1 MSFWIIVQVAVNV
14 LLFAGF
20 VILLLQRKQMT
31 KEDHRFSKG
40 LQLLQSKIAILEDL
54 SDQTEA
60 QVKTLTKLLED
71 KYKEIQA
78 LLIET
83 DQQILRME
91 EVAENTWK
99 QIQNSGVVTVDSSD
113 RQNLSKY
120 VKAAQLAN
128 SGNAVEDIIKQ
139 VDLTRG
145 EIELIHA
152 MNKEQL
158 VFNQNSLP
166 PWAKE
171 NVVKPNTTTNKTIS
185 TTSGAPVPTMTK
197 TQTMMSEITTLQQNG
212 KTLNIRP
219 MSFEKIQTGL

>member
-1 MSFWIIVQVAVNV
+1 MSFWIIVQVAVNF
-14 LLFAGF
+14 LLFAGIVF
-20 VILLLQRKQMT
+20 LLLQRKQLA

-54 SDQTEA
+54 SDQTES

-91 EVAENTWK
+91 EVAENTWR
-99 QIQNSGVVTVDSSD
+99 QIQSSGVSVESND
-113 RQNLSKY
+113 RQNLNKY

-128 SGNAVEDIIKQ
+128 SGNGVDEIIKQ

-166 PWAKE
+166 AWAKE
-171 NVVKPNTTTNKTIS
+171 SVVATNSTTTAAAINKPA
-185 TTSGAPVPTMTK
+185 APQVVQK
-197 TQTMMSEITTLQQNG
+197 TQSIINETATIQQNG
-212 KTLNIRP
+212 KTLSIRP
-219 MSFEKIQTGL
+219 MSFKKIETQQGI

>member
-14 LLFAGF
+14 LLFAGIVF
-20 VILLLQRKQMT
+20 LLLQRKQLA

-54 SDQTEA
+54 SDQTDV

-78 LLIET
+78 ILIET

-91 EVAENTWK
+91 EVAENTWR
-99 QIQNSGVVTVDSSD
+99 QIQSSGVKVDSTD
-113 RQNLSKY
+113 QQNLSKY

-128 SGNAVEDIIKQ
+128 SGNGVDDIIKK

-166 PWAKE
+166 AWAKE
-171 NVVKPNTTTNKTIS
+171 SVVAPTVANKPTASAATPS
-185 TTSGAPVPTMTK
+185 VPPLAK
-197 TQTMMSEITTLQQNG
+197 TQSMMNEITTLQQNG

-219 MSFEKIQTGL
+219 MSFKKIETNQ